1 MGLAYSREKKGEI
14 ELVTAFV
21 LVKVGT
27 SEHLN
32 FAKSAKDEMLKIK
45 GVKSVYGVFGRYDL
59 VVNVEAKDLEEL
71 SRMIMDKMRAI
82 HGVMATES
90 LIIGY

>member
-1 MGLAYSREKKGEI
+1 MGYAYSRKKKGEC

-32 FAKSAKDEMLKIK
+32 FAKSAKEDMMKIK

-59 VVNVEAKDLEEL
+59 LVNVEAKDLEEL
-71 SRMIMDKMRAI
+71 SRIIMDKMRAI
-82 HGVMATES
+82 PGVMETES

>member
-1 MGLAYSREKKGEI
+1 VI
-14 ELVTAFV
+14 NVVTAFV

-32 FAKSAKDEMLKIK
+32 FAKSAKEELGKIS
-45 GVKSVYGVFGRYDL
+45 GVKNVYGVFGRYDL
-59 VVNVEAKDLEEL
+59 VVHVEAANLEEL

-82 HGVMATES
+82 PGVLATES